1 MFTVDEL
8 ALLIDA
14 LEALK
19 GQLPLEVIA
28 EQAAV
33 EAKGG
38 SPMETSPQKIREMA
52 RTRVED
58 CTILQARLIQ
68 MRRELETSMMAM
80 KVD

>member
-1 MFTVDEL
+1 MFTINEL

-19 GQLPLEVIA
+19 SQLPFEVIA

-38 SPMETSPQKIREMA
+38 SPMEVSPLRIREMA
-52 RTRVED
+52 RARVED

-68 MRRELETSMMAM
+68 MRRELEANMVAV